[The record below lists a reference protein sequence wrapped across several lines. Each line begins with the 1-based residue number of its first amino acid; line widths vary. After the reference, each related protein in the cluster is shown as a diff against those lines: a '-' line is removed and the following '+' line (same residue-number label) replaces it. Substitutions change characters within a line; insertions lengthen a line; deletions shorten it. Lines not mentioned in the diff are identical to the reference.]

1 MTANAPRIHVPKPF
15 RDALWIAVEYDT
27 SYVGPEHVL
36 VAVLRSPGRCRSFLN
51 RELQAGS
58 LQECVSMLQPAQT
71 SNEQSDPP
79 RADESPR
86 PSPAFYK
93 TLGLAE
99 AFAAALGDG
108 PADDV
113 ATLLA
118 LWWDASGEGALLRR
132 WGIGKSEIDALLEET
147 GFATPRVYPDT

>member
-1 MTANAPRIHVPKPF
+1 VTANAPRVHIPKPF
-15 RDALWIAVEYDT
+15 RDALWIAVEYDA
-27 SYVGPEHVL
+27 SHVGPEHVL

-51 RELQAGS
+51 RELPPDS
-58 LQECVSMLQPAQT
+58 LQECVSRLQSAQT
-71 SNEQSDPP
+71 ANESDQP
-79 RADESPR
+79 RSDDGPR

-118 LWWDASGEGALLRR
+118 LWWDASGEGLLLRR